1 MVFSENSLTHLSCSI
16 SQTEK
21 NKTTE
26 DVFSTQSKKKN
37 LRTAEDLSKPPLLN
51 QVNLH
56 LPLEVVQFWLS
67 YGCILRLIDI
77 AQCFLKLVL
86 KRVLCSIL

>member
-1 MVFSENSLTHLSCSI
+1 MCSAH
-16 SQTEK
+16 K
-21 NKTTE
+21 AR
-26 DVFSTQSKKKN
+26 KN

-67 YGCILRLIDI
+67 YGCILRLIDV
-77 AQCFLKLVL
+77 AQCFL
-86 KRVLCSIL
+86 